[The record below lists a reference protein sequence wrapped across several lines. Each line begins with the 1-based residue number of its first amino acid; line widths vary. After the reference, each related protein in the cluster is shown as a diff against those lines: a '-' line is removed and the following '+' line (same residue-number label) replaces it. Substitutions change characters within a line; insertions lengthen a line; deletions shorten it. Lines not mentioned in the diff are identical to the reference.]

1 MEIINKDALIASLL
15 EERENAWTGLST
27 HCCGG
32 GHCCVS
38 PD

>member
-1 MEIINKDALIASLL
+1 MEIINKDELIASLIKQQ
-15 EERENAWTGLST
+15 ESEWTGLSA

-32 GHCCVS
+32 GHCCVQ

>member
-1 MEIINKDALIASLL
+1 MEIINKDELIASLL
-15 EERENAWTGLST
+15 EKRENAWIGTTT

>member
-15 EERENAWTGLST
+15 EERENAWTGSST
-27 HCCGG
+27 HCCGTE
-32 GHCCVS
+32 HCCVT